1 MSCKLRTAG
10 DLLRLQIPIHGDSGV
25 DTADKYLKALK
36 EAVSC
41 KERPKAPSTTYA
53 GIDGFAPPSNPWASQ
68 EHSSYVM

>member
-25 DTADKYLKALK
+25 DTADKYLRALK

-41 KERPKAPSTTYA
+41 KERPKAPST
-53 GIDGFAPPSNPWASQ
+53 
-68 EHSSYVM
+68 EHMRDLMDLPLRAIHGQAKNIRPT